1 MRALNVLEIEA
12 VSGGALDTV
21 DVVASRL
28 RDGWLLLSGGGL
40 EKFLRQLDAEDLL
53 KRAGM
58 VGIALEALDFLGVDL
73 LELLLEKERQIDNRE
88 DKAQYDPTK
97 LKREVVDGHVQYR
110 VMDDDGNPT
119 NRYWLDCDGD
129 GRLDTQYKDENGKR
143 YMDVTA
149 NGQWHEM
156 PNRADWRSGWAPPG
170 ST

>member
-1 MRALNVLEIEA
+1 MRELTVSEIA
-12 VSGGALDTV
+12 VVSGGELDVV
-21 DVVASRL
+21 DVIASRIK
-28 RDGWLLLSGGGL
+28 DGWQSLNGASLQKLIS
-40 EKFLRQLDAEDLL
+40 KFD
-53 KRAGM
+53 
-58 VGIALEALDFLGVDL
+58 ALELMKRSGYRWMVIEIADFLG
-73 LELLLEKERQIDNRE
+73 IDDVLWQLSREIDSRE
-88 DKAQYDPTK
+88 DKAQYDESK
-97 LKREVVDGHVQYR
+97 LKKEVVDGHVQYR
-110 VMDDDGNPT
+110 VLDEDGNPT

>member
-1 MRALNVLEIEA
+1 MRLLSRTELVAI
-12 VSGGALDTV
+12 SGGMETV
-21 DVVASRL
+21 DVVASRIGQ
-28 RDGWLLLSGGGL
+28 GWQRLGYLAFEELKERMDLKDLIKRAAPVWVAIEVADFIGL
-40 EKFLRQLDAEDLL
+40 DDLL
-53 KRAGM
+53 
-58 VGIALEALDFLGVDL
+58 F
-73 LELLLEKERQIDNRE
+73 EKERQINERE

-129 GRLDTQYKDENGKR
+129 GRLDTQYKDEDGKR